1 MTKLVLLLSLGVLLY
16 LYAGYPLILELI
28 VRIRGPRRI
37 LRGSQLPRVTLII
50 SAYNEKAV
58 IGTKLQNALAL
69 DYPRDRLEIVVVSD
83 ASSDG
88 TDAIVTTFADQGVR
102 LARQAARRGKT
113 AGLNAVVPA
122 VSGDIVVFSDANAMY
137 EPDAVRKLVRNFAD
151 PRVGCVTGEARYL
164 KGNRSAADVTERAY
178 WTYEIWIKR
187 LETAVGSMVGGDGAI
202 YAIRK
207 PLWLALPEDAIN
219 DFLNPLQIVGAGWRG
234 VYEPEAICYEETAAG
249 ISREWRRRVRIVSRS
264 WRAVFQAPGVLN
276 PLRVGLFTF
285 NLLSHKV
292 LRWFSG
298 VFLVLLAASAARLLI
313 LTALPDSMGI
323 RVAAAVAFAIVA
335 STLFR
340 TMRRAFGL
348 AVYFTAI
355 TVASLVGI
363 VRGTLGNVSG
373 VWTTPRAETPTSY
386 VFRPG
391 IPILLISFVGL
402 ATVVVALAF
411 GESRVA
417 TVVFWAAVITL
428 GYVYAGYPIVLRAWA
443 ALGKKK
449 IAAAFYEPRVC
460 LLIAAHDE
468 AAVIGRKLE
477 NSLALDYPAD
487 RLRIVVASDG
497 SQDGTDGIVRT
508 FGSRVQLHPHFP
520 RRGKIA
526 AINDA
531 MPSIDAEV
539 VVLSDANTFLRRDAI
554 RKLVRN
560 FADPEVGAV
569 SGDVVLTGE
578 RAALGTSED
587 LYYRYERHLQ
597 RLESEIGSLVG
608 VDGALYALRT
618 ALFAPPPGDTI
629 LDDMAIPMAI
639 LRSGYRV
646 VFEPEALAEEAGSG
660 SASEEF
666 WRKVR
671 VVAGAVQFLI
681 RPDSG
686 APISRVQALFTLIS
700 HKALRWMSPAFAGVA
715 FIASARLA
723 QSSGFFTA
731 VLAAELGVVLL
742 GAAGCVPF
750 IRRIRLVALAHYFC
764 LVQTAAAVGFARG
777 LAGRQ
782 PVAWRRFARATVQP
796 T

>member
-1 MTKLVLLLSLGVLLY
+1 
-16 LYAGYPLILELI
+16 
-28 VRIRGPRRI
+28 
-37 LRGSQLPRVTLII
+37 
-50 SAYNEKAV
+50 
-58 IGTKLQNALAL
+58 
-69 DYPRDRLEIVVVSD
+69 
-83 ASSDG
+83 
-88 TDAIVTTFADQGVR
+88 
-102 LARQAARRGKT
+102 
-113 AGLNAVVPA
+113 
-122 VSGDIVVFSDANAMY
+122 
-137 EPDAVRKLVRNFAD
+137 
-151 PRVGCVTGEARYL
+151 
-164 KGNRSAADVTERAY
+164 
-178 WTYEIWIKR
+178 
-187 LETAVGSMVGGDGAI
+187 
-202 YAIRK
+202 
-207 PLWLALPEDAIN
+207 
-219 DFLNPLQIVGAGWRG
+219 
-234 VYEPEAICYEETAAG
+234 
-249 ISREWRRRVRIVSRS
+249 
-264 WRAVFQAPGVLN
+264 
-276 PLRVGLFTF
+276 
-285 NLLSHKV
+285 
-292 LRWFSG
+292 
-298 VFLVLLAASAARLLI
+298 
-313 LTALPDSMGI
+313 
-323 RVAAAVAFAIVA
+323 
-335 STLFR
+335 
-340 TMRRAFGL
+340 
-348 AVYFTAI
+348 
-355 TVASLVGI
+355 
-363 VRGTLGNVSG
+363 VSG
-373 VWTTPRAETPTSY
+373 VWTTPRADAHISY
-386 VFRPG
+386 VCRPG
-391 IPILLISFVGL
+391 IPILLISFVAL

-411 GESRVA
+411 GEIRVA
-417 TVVFWAAVITL
+417 TLVFWAAVTTL
-428 GYVYAGYPIVLRAWA
+428 GYVYVGYAIVLRAWA

-449 IAAAFYEPRVC
+449 IAAALYEPRVC
-460 LLIAAHDE
+460 LLIAANDE

-477 NSLALDYPAD
+477 NSLDLDYPAD
-487 RLRIVVASDG
+487 RLQIVVASDG
-497 SQDGTDGIVRT
+497 SQDGTDEIVRS
-508 FGSRVQLHPHFP
+508 FGARVELRPHFP

-531 MPSIDAEV
+531 MPSIDADV

-618 ALFAPPPGDTI
+618 RLFNPPPADTI

-686 APISRVQALFTLIS
+686 APIARAQALFTLIS

-723 QSSGFFTA
+723 SSSGFFTA
-731 VLAAELGVVLL
+731 VLAVELAVVLL
-742 GAAGCVPF
+742 GAAGCVPA

-764 LVQTAAAVGFARG
+764 LVQTAAAVGFIRG

-782 PVAWRRFARATVQP
+782 PVAWRRFARASVQP